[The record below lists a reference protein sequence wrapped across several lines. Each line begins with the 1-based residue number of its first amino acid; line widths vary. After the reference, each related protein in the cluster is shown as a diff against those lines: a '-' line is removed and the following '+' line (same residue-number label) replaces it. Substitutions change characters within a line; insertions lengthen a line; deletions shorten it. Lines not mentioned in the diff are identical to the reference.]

1 MKLSSLRGALL
12 IATAAL
18 LFSAASATAHPKLD
32 YVALGDSYAA
42 APGVTAPLTVSTPP
56 GCGQSSLN
64 YPHVLAS
71 WGASFHLTV
80 NLTDVTCG
88 GAVTANMTAPQ
99 TTAAGI
105 NAPQFDALSHK
116 TDAVTLTIGGND
128 IGFGTIVA
136 TCISPTNTGTPCQDR
151 YIVGGVDTLRARI
164 DALAPTINNV
174 LDGIKARSPHAGVV
188 VVGYPDILPDDG
200 TSCWP
205 QMPYTASDVAYM
217 NGVEKYLNSML
228 QGQARKNH
236 ADFADS
242 YRASVGKD
250 SCKSPEVRF
259 VEPLQ
264 PVNPAIPVHPNA
276 SGEEAMAKATLLA
289 LLH

>member
-1 MKLSSLRGALL
+1 MKLRSTR
-12 IATAAL
+12 AAL
-18 LFSAASATAHPKLD
+18 LVAAAVFLMTASSAAANPKLD

-64 YPHVLAS
+64 YPHVLAG
-71 WGASFHLTV
+71 WGASLHLRV

-88 GAVTANMTAPQ
+88 GAVTANMTDPQ
-99 TTAAGI
+99 TTSAGV

-116 TDAVTLTIGGND
+116 TDAVTVTIGGND

-136 TCISPTNTGTPCQDR
+136 SCISPTNTGTPCQDL
-151 YIVGGVDTLRARI
+151 YVQGSTDVLRDRI
-164 DALAPTINNV
+164 DAAATKINGV
-174 LDGIKARSPHAGVV
+174 LDGIRLRSPHARVV
-188 VVGYPDILPDDG
+188 VTGYPDILPGDG

-205 QMPYTASDVAYM
+205 QMPYTASDVSYM
-217 NGVEKYLNSML
+217 YGVEQYLNAML
-228 QGQARKNH
+228 RREARRNGAGYGDAH
-236 ADFADS
+236 Q
-242 YRASVGKD
+242 ASVGYD
-250 SCKSPEVRF
+250 ACKTPAVRF

-276 SGEEAMAKATLLA
+276 KGEEAMAKATLVGLFF
-289 LLH
+289 

>member
-1 MKLSSLRGALL
+1 MKLR
-12 IATAAL
+12 ITRAAL
-18 LFSAASATAHPKLD
+18 LMAAAVLLLSATNAAAHPKLD

-42 APGVTAPLTVSTPP
+42 APGVTAPLTDNTPP

-71 WGASFHLTV
+71 WGESLRLRI

-99 TTAAGI
+99 TTAAGV
-105 NAPQFDALSHK
+105 NAPQFDALTRK
-116 TDAVTLTIGGND
+116 TDAVSVTIGGND
-128 IGFGTIVA
+128 IGFGSIVA
-136 TCISPTNTGTPCQDR
+136 TCISPTNTGTPCQDLYVQGDTDVLR
-151 YIVGGVDTLRARI
+151 DRVDATAPKI
-164 DALAPTINNV
+164 DAV
-174 LDGIKARSPHAGVV
+174 LDGIRLRSPKARVV
-188 VVGYPDILPDDG
+188 LTGYPDILPGDG

-217 NGVEKYLNSML
+217 YGVEQYFNAML
-228 QGQARKNH
+228 RKQARRNG
-236 ADFADS
+236 AGYGDS
-242 YRASVGKD
+242 HRVSVGFD
-250 SCKSPEVRF
+250 ACKSPAVRH

-276 SGEEAMAKATLLA
+276 KGEEAMARATLVG
-289 LLH
+289 LLF